1 MSEQEVKYEGRLRT
15 IIDWRALAACFPAK
29 DIEWRLQECGK
40 KKDGSIWAM
49 CLAYITNRAIMQRLD
64 DVCGPANWRNE
75 YAPGPH
81 GGIICGLSIRCGDE
95 WVTKWDGADNTQV
108 EAVKGGLSDAMKRA
122 GVQWGIGRY
131 LYNLESGWA
140 DVTDRG
146 KNRGKTKDGVNFKWD
161 PPKLPSWALP
171 SGSITKEPGKH
182 QPTPPPSAPGPD
194 YDAMAGKSVTAGW
207 IGEMEGAAA
216 NCSVSLFR
224 GWWPKMK
231 DAVTADCGESG
242 AAEVFAAWKKK
253 GVELAEQARSK

>member
-1 MSEQEVKYEGRLRT
+1 MSEQEGKYEVKPVPE
-15 IIDWRALAACFPAK
+15 IDWKALSSCFPAK

-81 GGIICGLSIRCGDE
+81 GGIICGLSIRCGNE

-140 DVTDRG
+140 EITEKG
-146 KNRGKTKDGVNFKWD
+146 ENRGKTKDGDYFKWN

-171 SGSITKEPGKH
+171 GAAPKEPAKKKA
-182 QPTPPPSAPGPD
+182 QEPKPTDTQDKLTPEQFASKWERMNPD
-194 YDAMAGKSVTAGW
+194 TLQAWTDKYWPVVEQNFMGDTAGL
-207 IGEMEGAAA
+207 A
-216 NCSVSLFR
+216 
-224 GWWPKMK
+224 K
-231 DAVTADCGESG
+231 VTEYLDDR
-242 AAEVFAAWKKK
+242 WKELKK
-253 GVELAEQARSK
+253 GEEGNG